1 MERFTQP
8 VEGQHDGQET
18 GRHMAACKFRFAL
31 EVLEGSKTIS
41 YPAMTDPG
49 SVALH
54 FLIQLY
60 KINIIILL
68 ADFFSRKLSYERLTC
83 VSKRPPNFS

>member
-1 MERFTQP
+1 
-8 VEGQHDGQET
+8 
-18 GRHMAACKFRFAL
+18 MAACKFRFAL

-49 SVALH
+49 SVALR
-54 FLIQLY
+54 FLIQLH

-83 VSKRPPNFS
+83 VSKRPPPIFRKTTLTPCLLEPGPHL